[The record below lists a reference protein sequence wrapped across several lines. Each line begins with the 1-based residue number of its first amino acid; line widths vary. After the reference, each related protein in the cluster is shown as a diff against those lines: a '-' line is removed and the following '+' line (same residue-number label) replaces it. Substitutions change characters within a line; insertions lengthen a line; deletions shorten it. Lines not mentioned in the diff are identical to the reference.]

1 MTVEYCIVNSV
12 QSNRMELYQNIL
24 LKLLNYL
31 SFHFTDRAQNKN
43 RSNNNYRANTGN
55 KKIWSKI
62 NSNIKKV
69 KIASFFLALKKDILM
84 HL

>member
-31 SFHFTDRAQNKN
+31 SFHFTDRAQNK
-43 RSNNNYRANTGN
+43 YRANTGN